1 MTISKK
7 RSIEGFTLIEVLI
20 VLLVLGIL
28 AAIAIPQFSAHR
40 RKGYNSAALSD
51 LRNVKSM
58 LISYYVEKKHYPQS
72 LN

>member
-7 RSIEGFTLIEVLI
+7 LSIEGFTLIEVLI
-20 VLLVLGIL
+20 VILVLGIL

-40 RKGYNSAALSD
+40 RKSYNTAVLSD
-51 LRNVKSM
+51 LRNVKCM
-58 LISYYVEKKHYPQS
+58 LISYYAENKYYPQS